1 MNCWYVAQV
10 EPTRERAAR
19 DALMEAGFEAF
30 LPLERKLGW
39 DKRHRKPIVVDRPL
53 FAGYVLVRLDLD
65 RAGWSEARQARG
77 ILHLLPIGRERPLP
91 LRTGVVEHLIEK
103 DIERAQLTLDDLL
116 GHNRRKRKP
125 RFPEGSRVEAQLVE
139 GEYELTYDAIVKAD
153 MGDRVRLLIGAL
165 EVVVPAGK
173 VRAA

>member
-1 MNCWYVAQV
+1 
-10 EPTRERAAR
+10 
-19 DALMEAGFEAF
+19 
-30 LPLERKLGW
+30 
-39 DKRHRKPIVVDRPL
+39 
-53 FAGYVLVRLDLD
+53 
-65 RAGWSEARQARG
+65 
-77 ILHLLPIGRERPLP
+77 ILHFLPIGRERPLP

-103 DIERAQLTLDDLL
+103 DIERAQITLDDLL

-125 RFPEGSRVEAQLVE
+125 RFPEGSRVEAQLLA

-165 EVVVPAGK
+165 EVVVPAAK